1 LHFHKDVSFTYGTSP
16 NRVHVIQWH
25 SVTPI
30 SGTGYLYAAI
40 RLYETSCGT
49 EFDVI
54 HLYGNASSMSATIG
68 CQDATGTDGTQ
79 SSLSPNEN
87 YPSTTST
94 NSDDI
99 VYSFSS
105 SNYDYDLSVVVETN
119 LDDVMTVSG
128 TTNLDI
134 VVQNIGAQLVTSFDL
149 NYSINGG
156 ITQTDNII
164 TGLNSGLKHKVFE
177 IVVFTSFFMISG
189 LFIISIYIIFCV
201 CYI

>member
-1 LHFHKDVSFTYGTSP
+1 
-16 NRVHVIQWH
+16 
-25 SVTPI
+25 
-30 SGTGYLYAAI
+30 
-40 RLYETSCGT
+40 
-49 EFDVI
+49 
-54 HLYGNASSMSATIG
+54 MSATIG

-105 SNYDYDLSVVVETN
+105 SNYDYDLSVVAEIN
-119 LDDVMTVSG
+119 LDEVMTVSG